1 MLTTKENNMHKPLS
15 VQEVID
21 LLMKVED
28 KSKPCCVWINS
39 QIPEPIYSGGD
50 RIPVVHVDDL
60 ENFGVTDIC
69 CEAPVQTIITSDKS
83 GV

>member
-1 MLTTKENNMHKPLS
+1 MHKPLS

-39 QIPEPIYSGGD
+39 QTPEPVYTGGD
-50 RIPVVHVDDL
+50 RIPIVHVDDL

-69 CEAPVQTIITSDKS
+69 CEKQFANTSVSDIS